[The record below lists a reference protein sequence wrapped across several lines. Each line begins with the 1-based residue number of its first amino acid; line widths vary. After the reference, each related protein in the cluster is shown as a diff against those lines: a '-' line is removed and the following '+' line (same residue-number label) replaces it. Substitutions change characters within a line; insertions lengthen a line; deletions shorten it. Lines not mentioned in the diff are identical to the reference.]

1 MDMQAKKD
9 LQKFAVSI
17 RKETMRAIGTLGVG
31 HVGGALSIC
40 DVLAVLYGGEMNID
54 PADPHKEDRDWL
66 VCSKGHAGPAVYAT
80 LALKGFFPKEE
91 LLTLNKPGTSSAVG
105 IACGNRKK
113 GLDNYTYLIIG
124 DGESQEGQ
132 VWEAALFAAQHKL
145 SHLIAFTDYNKCQI
159 DGTISE
165 VCELGDLAGK
175 YEAFGWY
182 AQSVDGHD
190 VEQISEAIHKAKQ
203 QGERP
208 SMIVLN
214 TVKGKGVSL
223 AEGKVGSHNMPVTR
237 EQMDQ
242 AMAELDSQLAAL

>member
-91 LLTLNKPGTSSAVG
+91 LLTLNKPGTNLPSHCDMNRTPGIDMTTGSLGQGTSSAVG

-124 DGESQEGQ
+124 DGAVSYTHLD
-132 VWEAALFAAQHKL
+132 VYKRQHSPLTSAWRKGSL
-145 SHLIAFTDYNKCQI
+145 KTW
-159 DGTISE
+159 
-165 VCELGDLAGK
+165 
-175 YEAFGWY
+175 GW
-182 AQSVDGHD
+182 
-190 VEQISEAIHKAKQ
+190 
-203 QGERP
+203 
-208 SMIVLN
+208 MWN
-214 TVKGKGVSL
+214 
-223 AEGKVGSHNMPVTR
+223 
-237 EQMDQ
+237 
-242 AMAELDSQLAAL
+242 

>member
-91 LLTLNKPGTSSAVG
+91 LLTLNKPGTNLPSHCDMNRTPG
-105 IACGNRKK
+105 IDMTTGSLGQGTQEACMLMDVSPGKMLQLRRSRSIPYSYIDRKVYYK
-113 GLDNYTYLIIG
+113 RQDIIRFM
-124 DGESQEGQ
+124 ENNIHQ
-132 VWEAALFAAQHKL
+132 VIQK
-145 SHLIAFTDYNKCQI
+145 IQ
-159 DGTISE
+159 
-165 VCELGDLAGK
+165 
-175 YEAFGWY
+175 
-182 AQSVDGHD
+182 
-190 VEQISEAIHKAKQ
+190 
-203 QGERP
+203 
-208 SMIVLN
+208 
-214 TVKGKGVSL
+214 
-223 AEGKVGSHNMPVTR
+223 
-237 EQMDQ
+237 
-242 AMAELDSQLAAL
+242 